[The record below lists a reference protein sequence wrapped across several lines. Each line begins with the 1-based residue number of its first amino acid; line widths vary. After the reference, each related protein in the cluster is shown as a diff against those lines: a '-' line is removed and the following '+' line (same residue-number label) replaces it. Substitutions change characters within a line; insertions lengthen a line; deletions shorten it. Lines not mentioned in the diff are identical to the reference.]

1 MKQED
6 LNYLTYGSVISIS
19 HVQDDHSFITADGF
33 VKRSV
38 YLKNFHHIDVV
49 DVKGLGKMK
58 SRPYFNTL
66 FQIFPKFTNNTKQ
79 EILKELQGE
88 EQEEETQ
95 PAIQNIL
102 ESILKQQKVDE
113 KTIMSKEQIQ
123 SFSQKLLQEFKYNLD
138 TFEKSKSHKVSYKSH
153 IQLLHLA
160 SSKFLACHQKEA
172 RVESSNYKIT
182 LDELPSDASLFKIL
196 PAYKYQKEGEQVIY
210 ASDIVY
216 IVRATSLMNK
226 LTFLHASQEMGNYGK
241 TKKKQKSDED
251 LQSYKNDKDI
261 IKREVNAS
269 LDEENQ
275 TQWRIFVY
283 SDYVAETSG
292 CLKCGD
298 VIWLHHSETNTTIA
312 ATRKGKPVDQKNFH
326 SFDLVE
332 WLGVE
337 NVELNVL
344 SGSTKESY
352 DEYTGDTHSMWI
364 IEAEDYKEGGIV
376 LFEKKYRFKHFASG
390 LYLAGIKEKFY
401 LEKQRTPKTL
411 FYFSQLKNSQQRE
424 KSVIRGNYAYI
435 CHENQ
440 NQETNNNYWVD
451 IQCGK
456 SQKHT
461 PVLHQE
467 QHKTDQSV
475 FKLYASSSNDVW
487 EISFVLSCV
496 KTLMNYLDDVSR
508 LKWENDVNDKEVLK
522 DHLLKIQTTKQCIE
536 DINDFCNNR
545 LYNST
550 PEQKYGTINQF
561 RQKLLKEQYYIDLLV
576 KILVQQLKP
585 EDLVM
590 WSRRMMIIQMQD
602 SQQQQEKMSNTEQ
615 SNKKQGLK
623 EHEMLAYVA
632 FKINMN
638 ISIYTL
644 LTSICK
650 QNQENE
656 KYTFDLIGHFLD
668 HCRCIPE
675 AIKCMISII
684 GNNQELLSQLS
695 ANMKI
700 DYNPKEQDFFEP
712 EEEKMQ
718 VQHHK
723 AQNNFL
729 IFFLNLLE
737 NDDQSHKAD
746 YLTFLRQMCVY
757 NNQGINQNQEAIY
770 KLLKKHN
777 HKKIALIKD
786 KEDPDKISLKDG
798 KLIIP
803 FKLQNDPKEMYF
815 INEQLQ
821 FYADVSFGR
830 NYLWKQELEQYFSK
844 DFLFQNIWQD
854 DGNKTYSVLQA
865 ALCKIAMSLYI
876 DHDPL
881 NRVQLPKYCN
891 LYKGIDQILENQH
904 MDLYKP
910 LIEDLFRYLQEARN
924 QVVHALDQKENGENN
939 KDYHQLEGD
948 EKSLLINELLYNS
961 CQMMQLVLELDVFTL
976 LDKEPNY
983 YYKQI
988 IDIVIHFFFYDFKQL
1003 QLMRSVYKQQ
1013 KNEINQR
1020 KQRKDNNPLGIGLN
1034 LGANLI
1040 NMANPMNLNL
1050 NNIFGS
1056 DDEQKSDTEDEEQI
1070 DDGIVDD
1077 VQMYTNPLMR
1087 GFIKLENELQ
1097 STILI
1102 REETGSNQLEIK
1114 IKLTLCDIMD
1124 RFLDMRQNYLMLN
1137 VLSFFKKSIIEKMQD
1152 GIQQTKL
1159 TKEKEEQSYGMTNT
1173 EIDLLKLQQFVQR
1186 KTDSNLLGLLP
1197 NISKTGLKDIDEKR
1211 EQQDA
1216 FGIGA
1221 LKFLNKLAETKL
1233 ESEEFKIFTENIMLI
1248 YDLDQY
1254 FSLNLPQEDI
1264 NKISNPIGV
1273 VLPFLFT
1280 NFSQI
1285 HEEELEKKCL
1295 AIIMRLFNQREELCN
1310 NLLKL
1315 QLISDPIKSKL
1326 YEYLSE
1332 HVYRL
1337 NQLIDRSEV
1346 WLTDFMK
1353 NSKYEDL
1360 DETLEIIDNFRQ
1372 GFFKDTQI
1380 SARIVSTAQEID
1392 PEKQNLMNAL
1402 KIYVPILNLIR
1413 DQLQSLDFHLE
1424 NNKNIQKKQR
1434 LAQLFIF
1441 AFQFLTNFCRNNHEN
1456 QILLSQSLSNFE
1468 FMHIEVGQIPLICEI
1483 YKDNQKM
1490 LLSINRNDK
1499 VFHKFVELI
1508 YQNGRKAQFLD
1519 FFLTIIKQGNKY
1531 IFDNQLLV
1539 LNTFLEKEELLYTE
1553 KHEFIFDGE
1562 IQLHQSDFLSDL
1574 AHPPPM
1580 NQPFRYHAK
1589 LLDLLLQCTYIQMI
1603 DGDQKDNFTIN
1614 VAKLKKK
1621 FSLQYLISLICKQDS
1636 LSSKNPS
1643 IQDQGFGLIKKHLW
1657 IFLMN
1662 VHITSEKSH
1671 NIAKDIQNDIMKIID
1686 FELRRLEQASIE
1698 HLQSK
1703 YFDFLTEAVLPL
1715 FTTYLSR
1722 KNVTIH
1728 VEEDDEAHD
1737 QEQKDIAQ
1745 LLSFAKLLQQQIIQL
1760 GKYISKK
1767 KHVQSLI
1774 GFFSFFNT
1782 ITMGKC
1788 CASLQNQDK
1797 QLEDKQ
1803 LEDLGEFNNLR
1814 SVMFNINAGVNDN
1827 LQSEQNEY
1835 IGLQNQNVI
1844 QQSNGDNPVPKTIFQ
1859 NNNNLKQKIGIMT
1872 VLQQQN
1878 KKQKEEP
1885 PIIEM
1890 EVETEEVEKIAFAW
1904 DEFINHLCL
1913 TDKTRI
1919 QIQAEIQKLSEAIL
1933 EFEQYFGNSSDY
1945 KPEKNEKILKVER
1958 TVLIKKFINF
1968 LSYALN
1974 NNQNNKAIIT
1984 LLSVLRK
1991 VIEGKPKEE
2000 NEGEIAVEGENN
2012 EMEEMQ
2018 NLFNKLGATRMVL
2031 TVISESTTL
2040 ESEMLRHFLMFINT
2054 LLSGGNNKVQKTISE
2069 FIKTYPKSEVIFSRL
2084 NNVIQAQIKQIT
2096 IKAKDKKIEDQ
2107 QQNYQQQSDEPNIQE
2122 LQQQQELELLLTQV
2136 LRFLQNCCE
2145 GHYLDLQ
2152 NYIRQ
2157 QTNSRNS
2164 YNMINQVAELLLTYY
2179 YKDKAQYENMV
2190 LCLDTLNE
2198 LVQGPCSENQVAVAD
2213 SKFFEI
2219 ASDLFGQ
2226 RKEKDLSGKAQT
2238 LVSNLRSSKTQNN
2251 KMKTFKTSR
2260 FQKQQKGS
2268 DLKGWQIERMQTKCL
2283 ILILSLIEK
2292 REISDSNPIIKRI
2305 MRHLTPSLLQKHL
2318 VKSFDKYDK
2327 QCKEGYQIE
2336 VLDRIKE
2343 DPENAK
2349 ENEEGKDEK
2358 YYELILQKGFYIYF
2372 LMCYYMESDK
2382 NAENQFIQMYRA
2394 NTRKKLKQDKGTLE
2408 DLLFGDNIVGQL
2420 VSFVMSFANSWID
2433 LMNQIKKEAYKQM
2446 INQNQTPEQLEKQ
2459 VREKK
2464 AEKVKLVK
2472 RAFDFFYKNSA
2483 SIEVVRSN
2491 EIEIVYFILLP
2502 YTNNLPQEQKFEF
2515 HENVDR
2521 SSTKSKVQFLVQESE
2536 RLIEICEHEEQ
2547 LRRIFQR
2554 QKFLA
2559 LFANYVKLWKDLA
2572 FLFTLLLN
2580 LFIIGSFAENDSGN
2594 RLTDFRLFRNEKY
2607 SPQQTRNIFLICGTI
2622 MACCS
2627 IFVVSF
2633 FLFKNAPLIIRK
2645 AWKTKL
2651 PFEDKFT
2658 YWPIQL
2664 IYKVFKLLAVLFYIL
2679 KEIEVV
2685 YYLAYGA
2692 LAVIGT
2698 VLHPF
2703 FFSFHLTEILIRYP
2717 TLKNVIRSVWEPKQ
2731 QLGLTLVLFVILV
2744 YVYAL
2749 IAYTFFFEDYNGK
2762 CQSTLFCFLF
2772 TFDWTFK
2779 ANGGVGGYL
2788 SDLED
2793 ENIVEK
2799 YQLGRFVFDNTSNIF
2814 LVIIMVNIVAGII
2827 IDTFG
2832 SLREEES
2839 NKIRDIEDKC
2849 FICGNL
2855 KTTFDRLQDIS
2866 SMGGGFDHHIKVN
2879 HYMWNYMF
2887 FMAYLKYK
2895 DPTDYTGIEQY
2906 VWEKIQK
2913 KDLTWFPFN
2922 KAREL
2927 QGLKS
2932 EEEEDSK
2939 RIERLSTDMLS
2950 VMEQMKS
2957 VTQTLNQMKNR
2968 KQTKHNAIKSV
2979 DLL

>member
-6 LNYLTYGSVISIS
+6 LNYLTYGSIISIS

-33 VKRSV
+33 VKRAV
-38 YLKNFHHIDVV
+38 FLKNFHHVDVV
-49 DVKGLGKMK
+49 DTKQLGKMK
-58 SRPYFNTL
+58 SRPYYNTL

-79 EILKELQGE
+79 EILKELIGE
-88 EQEEETQ
+88 EQEEESL

-102 ESILKQQKVDE
+102 ESIQKQLKVDE
-113 KTIMSKEQIQ
+113 KTMISKEQVQ

-138 TFEKSKSHKVSYKSH
+138 TFEKSKAHKVSYKSQ

-172 RVESSNYKIT
+172 RVESSNYRIT
-182 LDELPSDASLFKIL
+182 LDELPSDSSLFKIL

-216 IVRATSLMNK
+216 IVRAISFMNK
-226 LTFLHASQEMGNYGK
+226 LTYLHASQEMGNYGK
-241 TKKKQKSDED
+241 SQKKRKSDED
-251 LQSYKNDKDI
+251 LLMYKNDKDI
-261 IKREVNAS
+261 IKREVNAA

-275 TQWRIFVY
+275 TQWRISVY
-283 SDYVAETSG
+283 SDYVPETSG
-292 CLKCGD
+292 FLKCGD
-298 VIWLHHSETNTTIA
+298 VIWLHHSETNTTVA
-312 ATRKGKPVDQKNFH
+312 ATRKGKSVDQKNFQ
-326 SFDLVE
+326 SFNLVE
-332 WLGVE
+332 WLKVE

-344 SGSTKESY
+344 NGSTKESY

-364 IEAEDYKEGGIV
+364 IESEIYKEGGIV
-376 LFEKKYRFKHFASG
+376 LFDKKYRFKHFTSG
-390 LYLAGIKEKFY
+390 LYLSGTKDKFS
-401 LEKQRTPKTL
+401 LEKQRIPQTL
-411 FYFSQLKNSQQRE
+411 FYFSQLRNSKVKE
-424 KSVIRGNYAYI
+424 KFVKRGNYVYI
-435 CHENQ
+435 CHDKQVPNGI
-440 NQETNNNYWVD
+440 NNNNEENSFWVD
-451 IQCGK
+451 IQYGK
-456 SQKHT
+456 NQRLF
-461 PVLHQE
+461 PILHQE

-487 EISFVLSCV
+487 EISFVLSCA
-496 KTLMNYLDDVSR
+496 KTLTNYLDDLQK
-508 LKWENDVNDKEVLK
+508 LKWENDVSDKEVLK

-536 DINDFCNNR
+536 DINNFCNNR
-545 LYNST
+545 LINST
-550 PEQKYGTINQF
+550 PEQKYGTINPF

-585 EDLVM
+585 EDLII
-590 WSRRMMIIQMQD
+590 WSRRFMIIQMQD
-602 SQQQQEKMSNTEQ
+602 IQQQQEKMSNTEQ
-615 SNKKQGLK
+615 TSKKQGLK
-623 EHEMLAYVA
+623 DHEMLAYIA
-632 FKINMN
+632 YKINMN
-638 ISIYTL
+638 QSIYTL

-650 QNQENE
+650 QNPENE
-656 KYTFDLIGHFLD
+656 KYTFDLIGHFLE
-668 HCRCIPE
+668 HCRYIPE

-684 GNNQELLSQLS
+684 GNNQELLSLLS
-695 ANMKI
+695 ANTKI
-700 DYNPKEQDFFEP
+700 DQNSKEQEYFEP
-712 EEEKMQ
+712 DEEKLQ
-718 VQHHK
+718 LRHNK
-723 AQNNFL
+723 ISNNFL

-737 NDDQSHKAD
+737 TDEQAHKAD
-746 YLTFLRQMCVY
+746 FLTFLREMCIY

-777 HKKIALIKD
+777 HKKIQLIKD

-798 KLIIP
+798 KLLIP

-821 FYADVSFGR
+821 FYADVSYGR
-830 NYLWKQELEQYFSK
+830 NYLWKQELEQFFSK

-854 DGNKTYSVLQA
+854 DGNKTYAVLQA

-891 LYKGIDQILENQH
+891 LYKSIDKATEANQVNV
-904 MDLYKP
+904 YTS
-910 LIEDLFRYLQEARN
+910 LIEDLFKYLQEN
-924 QVVHALDQKENGENN
+924 KQQIIQALDTKDSGDDN
-939 KDYHQLEGD
+939 KDYDAIDGND
-948 EKSLLINELLYNS
+948 EQSLLMNELLYNS
-961 CQMMQLVLELDVFTL
+961 CQMMQLVLELDVFSF
-976 LDKEPNY
+976 LDKESNFF
-983 YYKQI
+983 YKQI
-988 IDIVIHFFFYDFKQL
+988 IDIVIHYFFYDFSQL
-1003 QLMRSVYKQQ
+1003 PLMRCVYKVQ
-1013 KNEINQR
+1013 KQEITQR
-1020 KQRKDNNPLGIGLN
+1020 KQRKEVNPLGIGLN

-1040 NMANPMNLNL
+1040 SMANPMNLNL
-1050 NNIFGS
+1050 NIFGS
-1056 DDEQKSDTEDEEQI
+1056 DEEQKSESEDEEQM
-1070 DDGIVDD
+1070 DEGIVDD

-1097 STILI
+1097 NSLST

-1137 VLSFFKKSIIEKMQD
+1137 SLAFFKKQIIDKMQEA
-1152 GIQQTKL
+1152 IQQIKL
-1159 TKEKEEQSYGMTNT
+1159 PKEKEEQMAGLS
-1173 EIDLLKLQQFVQR
+1173 EEDFKFQKILLFIQR

-1197 NISKTGLKDIDEKR
+1197 NISKTGLKDVDEK
-1211 EQQDA
+1211 EEKEDA

-1221 LKFLNKLAETKL
+1221 LNFLNKLAETKP
-1233 ESEEFKIFTENIMLI
+1233 ESEEFKVFTSNEMLI

-1264 NKISNPIGV
+1264 SKISNPIGV
-1273 VLPFLFT
+1273 VLPFLLT

-1285 HEEELEKKCL
+1285 HEEELEKRCL

-1315 QLISDPIKSKL
+1315 QLVSDPLKSKL
-1326 YEYLSE
+1326 YEFLSE
-1332 HVYRL
+1332 KVQRL
-1337 NQLIDRSEV
+1337 NQLVDRSEV
-1346 WLTDFMK
+1346 WLAEYIK
-1353 NSKYEDL
+1353 NNKKNDL
-1360 DETLEIIDNFRQ
+1360 EETLEIIDNFRQ

-1380 SARIVSTAQEID
+1380 SSKIISGTQDID
-1392 PEKQNLMNAL
+1392 GEKQNLMNAL
-1402 KIYVPILNLIR
+1402 KVYVPILNLIR

-1424 NNKNIQKKQR
+1424 NLKDLSKKQR
-1434 LAQLFIF
+1434 LAQLFIY
-1441 AFQFLTNFCRNNHEN
+1441 AFQFLTNFCKNNFEN
-1456 QILLSQSLSNFE
+1456 QILLSNNIGYFE
-1468 FMHIEVGQIPLICEI
+1468 NMHLEVGQIPLICEI
-1483 YKDNQKM
+1483 YKDNQK
-1490 LLSINRNDK
+1490 LLTSINRNDR

-1508 YQNGRKAQFLD
+1508 YQSGRKAQFLE
-1519 FFLTIIKQGNKY
+1519 FFMTIIKQGSKY

-1539 LNTFLEKEELLYTE
+1539 LNTFLEKEELLFTE
-1553 KHEFIFDGE
+1553 KDQFVFEGD
-1562 IQLHQSDFLSDL
+1562 IQLQHSDLLSDL
-1574 AHPPPM
+1574 AYSPPI
-1580 NQPFRYHAK
+1580 NQPFLYHAK
-1589 LLDLLLQCTYIQMI
+1589 LLDLLLQCTQIQVI
-1603 DGDQKDNFTIN
+1603 EGDQKDNFTIN
-1614 VAKLKKK
+1614 IAKLKKK
-1621 FSLQYLISLICKQDS
+1621 FTAQYIMQLLCKTDS
-1636 LSSKNPS
+1636 FTNRNPS
-1643 IQDQGFGLIKKHLW
+1643 IQEQGFGLIKKQLW
-1657 IFLMN
+1657 IFFMH
-1662 VHITSEKSH
+1662 VHIISEKSH
-1671 NIAKDIQNDIMKIID
+1671 NVGKEIQNDLIKIIE
-1686 FELRRLEQASIE
+1686 FEMKRLEHIQFDGS
-1698 HLQSK
+1698 LLK
-1703 YFDFLTEAVLPL
+1703 YFDFLIDAVLPL
-1715 FTTYLSR
+1715 FTTYLVR
-1722 KNVTIH
+1722 KNIQVH
-1728 VEEDDEAHD
+1728 LEDDEDGND
-1737 QEQKDIAQ
+1737 QEQKDIVALQ
-1745 LLSFAKLLQQQIIQL
+1745 QFAKILSSKILNF
-1760 GKYISKK
+1760 GKYITRKR
-1767 KHVQSLI
+1767 HVLSLNE
-1774 GFFSFFNT
+1774 FFKYFPQT
-1782 ITMGKC
+1782 IMGKC
-1788 CASLQNQDK
+1788 CASVQGQQK
-1797 QLEDKQ
+1797 QI
-1803 LEDLGEFNNLR
+1803 EDLGDYNNLR
-1814 SVMFNINAGVNDN
+1814 DVLSNIQAGANDN
-1827 LQSEQNEY
+1827 YQVDLNEQMIQEQN
-1835 IGLQNQNVI
+1835 GVQQNT
-1844 QQSNGDNPVPKTIFQ
+1844 GDHHTPKTIFQ
-1859 NNNNLKQKIGIMT
+1859 SNNVKSKIGIMQA
-1872 VLQQQN
+1872 LSSN
-1878 KKQKEEP
+1878 KKQKEES
-1885 PIIEM
+1885 IIE
-1890 EVETEEVEKIAFAW
+1890 VEAEKEEIEKISYAW
-1904 DEFINHLCL
+1904 EEFINHLCL
-1913 TDKTRI
+1913 SEKSKTHV
-1919 QIQAEIQKLSEAIL
+1919 QEEMQKLSEAIVK
-1933 EFEQYFGNSSDY
+1933 FEQYFGNPSD
-1945 KPEKNEKILKVER
+1945 KNEKILKVEY
-1958 TVLIKKFINF
+1958 TLLLKKFIKF
-1968 LSYALN
+1968 LSYSIN
-1974 NNQNNKAIIT
+1974 NNQNNKSIIT
-1984 LLSVLRK
+1984 LLGVLRK

-2000 NEGEIAVEGENN
+2000 QKEEVEAEGEND
-2012 EMEEMQ
+2012 EIEEMQ

-2031 TVISESTTL
+2031 TVLSESINL
-2040 ESEMLRHFLMFINT
+2040 DSEMLRNFLLFINS
-2054 LLSGGNNKVQKTISE
+2054 LLSGGNNKVQRTIFE
-2069 FIKTYPKSEVIFSRL
+2069 FMKTYPKSEVIFSRL

-2096 IKAKDKKIEDQ
+2096 MKAKDKKAEEQ
-2107 QQNYQQQSDEPNIQE
+2107 QQQLMNPLQQSEDNNIQE
-2122 LQQQQELELLLTQV
+2122 LKQQQELELLLTQV
-2136 LRFLQNCCE
+2136 LKFLQNCCE

-2198 LVQGPCSENQVAVAD
+2198 LVQGPCPENQIAVAD

-2226 RKEKDLSGKAQT
+2226 RKDKDNANKAQT
-2238 LVSNLRSSKTQNN
+2238 MASNIKTSKTQSS
-2251 KMKTFKTSR
+2251 KMMTFKTSR
-2260 FQKQQKGS
+2260 YQKQQKGS
-2268 DLKGWQIERMQTKCL
+2268 ELKVWQIERMQTKCL
-2283 ILILSLIEK
+2283 ILILSLIEM

-2305 MRHLTPSLLQKHL
+2305 MRHLTPSLLQKHM
-2318 VKSFDKYDK
+2318 VKCFDKYEK

-2343 DPENAK
+2343 DPESVKQDEKVK
-2349 ENEEGKDEK
+2349 EEK

-2372 LMCYYMESDK
+2372 LMCYYMESER
-2382 NAENQFIQMYRA
+2382 NVENQFVQMYRG

-2433 LMNQIKKEAYKQM
+2433 LMNQIKKEAQKQM
-2446 INQNQTPEQLEKQ
+2446 AGQTLTQEQLDKQ
-2459 VREKK
+2459 EREKK
-2464 AEKVKLVK
+2464 AEKIKLVK
-2472 RAFDFFYKNSA
+2472 KAFDFFYKNSA
-2483 SIEVVRSN
+2483 SIEVIRNN

-2502 YTNNLPQEQKFEF
+2502 YTHNLPKEQKLEF

-2580 LFIIGSFAENDSGN
+2580 LFIIGSFAQNEEGN
-2594 RLTDFRLFRNEKY
+2594 RITDFRLFRDEQY

-2627 IFVVSF
+2627 IFVVAF
-2633 FLFKNAPLIIRK
+2633 FLFKNAPLIIKK

-2664 IYKVFKLLAVLFYIL
+2664 IYKLFKLLAVLFYIL

-2731 QLGLTLVLFVILV
+2731 QLALTLVLFVILV
-2744 YVYAL
+2744 YVYGL
-2749 IAYTFFFEDYNGK
+2749 IAYTFFFEDYKGK

-2793 ENIVEK
+2793 ENVVDK
-2799 YQLGRFVFDNTSNIF
+2799 YRVGRFVFDNTSNIF

-2839 NKIRDIEDKC
+2839 DKIRDIEDKC

-2855 KTTFDRLQDIS
+2855 KTIFDRLSDTS

-2879 HYMWNYMF
+2879 HYMWNYVF
-2887 FMAYLKYK
+2887 FMAYLRYK
-2895 DPTDYTGIEQY
+2895 DPTDYTGIEQF
-2906 VWEKIQK
+2906 VWEKIQR

-2927 QGLKS
+2927 QDLKQD
-2932 EEEEDSK
+2932 EEDESK
-2939 RIERLSTDMLS
+2939 KIERITTDMGS
-2950 VMEQMKS
+2950 IMDQMRQAS
-2957 VTQTLNQMKNR
+2957 QMLNSIKNR
-2968 KQTKHNAIKSV
+2968 KQLINATKQNA
-2979 DLL
+2979 DQL

>member
-38 YLKNFHHIDVV
+38 CLKNFHHIDVV
-49 DVKGLGKMK
+49 AAKNLGKMK

-102 ESILKQQKVDE
+102 DGIQKQQKVDE
-113 KTIMSKEQIQ
+113 KTMMSKEQIQ

-138 TFEKSKSHKVSYKSH
+138 TFEKCKSHKVSYKSH

-251 LQSYKNDKDI
+251 LQVYRNEKDI

-275 TQWRIFVY
+275 TQWRISVY
-283 SDYVAETSG
+283 SDYVPETSG

-326 SFDLVE
+326 SFNLVE

-376 LFEKKYRFKHFASG
+376 IFDKKYRFKHFASG
-390 LYLAGIKEKFY
+390 LYLAGTIERFY
-401 LEKQRTPKTL
+401 LEKQRTAQTL
-411 FYFSQLKNSQQRE
+411 FYFSQLKNIQLRE
-424 KSVIRGNYAYI
+424 KSVTRGNYAYI

-440 NQETNNNYWVD
+440 VQEINNNYWVD

-508 LKWENDVNDKEVLK
+508 LKWENDGNDKEVLK

-585 EDLVM
+585 EDLVL
-590 WSRRMMIIQMQD
+590 WSRRFMIIQMQD
-602 SQQQQEKMSNTEQ
+602 TQQQQEKMSNTEQ

-623 EHEMLAYVA
+623 DHELLAYVA

-638 ISIYTL
+638 QSIYTL
-644 LTSICK
+644 LISICK

-668 HCRCIPE
+668 HCRYIPE

-723 AQNNFL
+723 VQNNFL

-737 NDDQSHKAD
+737 NDDQPHKAD
-746 YLTFLRQMCVY
+746 YLTFLREMCVY

-821 FYADVSFGR
+821 FYAHVSFGR

-854 DGNKTYSVLQA
+854 DGNKTYTVLQA

-891 LYKGIDQILENQH
+891 LYKGIDQVAENQH

-910 LIEDLFRYLQEARN
+910 LIEDLFRYLQDVRN
-924 QVVHALDQKENGENN
+924 QIVHALDQKDNGENN
-939 KDYHQLEGD
+939 KDYDVLEGND

-983 YYKQI
+983 YYQQI
-988 IDIVIHFFFYDFKQL
+988 IDIVVHFFFYDFKQL

-1020 KQRKDNNPLGIGLN
+1020 KQRKDNNPLN

-1056 DDEQKSDTEDEEQI
+1056 DEEQKSDTEDEEQI

-1102 REETGSNQLEIK
+1102 REESGSNQLEIK
-1114 IKLTLCDIMD
+1114 IKLTLCNIMD

-1137 VLSFFKKSIIEKMQD
+1137 VLSFFKKQIIEKMQD
-1152 GIQQTKL
+1152 GLQQTKL
-1159 TKEKEEQSYGMTNT
+1159 TKEKEELLVGMQDS
-1173 EIDLLKLQQFVQR
+1173 EIDFLKIQQFVQS
-1186 KTDSNLLGLLP
+1186 KTDLNLLGLLP
-1197 NISKTGLKDIDEKR
+1197 NIAKTGIKDIDEKE
-1211 EQQDA
+1211 EQKDA

-1221 LKFLNKLAETKL
+1221 LNFLNKLAETKL
-1233 ESEEFKIFTENIMLI
+1233 ESEEFKIFTQNIMLI

-1264 NKISNPIGV
+1264 TKISNPIGV

-1285 HEEELEKKCL
+1285 HEEELEKRCL

-1380 SARIVSTAQEID
+1380 GARIMSSTQEID

-1402 KIYVPILNLIR
+1402 KIYEPILNLIR

-1434 LAQLFIF
+1434 LAQLFIY
-1441 AFQFLTNFCRNNHEN
+1441 AFQFLTYFCRNNHEN
-1456 QILLSQSLSNFE
+1456 QILLSQNLSSFE
-1468 FMHIEVGQIPLICEI
+1468 FIHIEVGQIPLICEI

-1490 LLSINRNDK
+1490 LSSINKNDK
-1499 VFHKFVELI
+1499 VFHKFVEAI
-1508 YQNGRKAQFLD
+1508 YQNGRKAQYLD

-1531 IFDNQLLV
+1531 LFDNQLLV

-1553 KHEFIFDGE
+1553 RNEFIFDGE
-1562 IQLHQSDFLSDL
+1562 IQLHQSDFLNDL
-1574 AHPPPM
+1574 AHPPPI
-1580 NQPFRYHAK
+1580 NQPFRYHTK
-1589 LLDLLLQCTYIQMI
+1589 LLDLLLQCAYIQVI
-1603 DGDQKDNFTIN
+1603 EGDQKDNFTIN

-1636 LSSKNPS
+1636 LTSKNPS
-1643 IQDQGFGLIKKHLW
+1643 IQDQGYGLIKKQLW

-1671 NIAKDIQNDIMKIID
+1671 NVAKDIQNDIMRITD
-1686 FELRRLEQASIE
+1686 FEIKRLEQLSID
-1698 HLQSK
+1698 LSYTK
-1703 YFDFLTEAVLPL
+1703 YFDFLTDAVLPL
-1715 FTTYLSR
+1715 FTTYLNR
-1722 KNVTIH
+1722 KNLTTRL
-1728 VEEDDEAHD
+1728 EEDDEAHD
-1737 QEQKDIAQ
+1737 QEQKDISQ
-1745 LLSFAKLLQQQIIQL
+1745 LLSFAKLLSQAMIQL
-1760 GKYISKK
+1760 GKYITRKR
-1767 KHVQSLI
+1767 HVQSLT
-1774 GFFSFFNT
+1774 GFFSFFQT
-1782 ITMGKC
+1782 TEMGRC
-1788 CASLQNQDK
+1788 CISLQNQQQK
-1797 QLEDKQ
+1797 W
-1803 LEDLGEFNNLR
+1803 EDLGEYHNLR
-1814 SVMFNINAGVNDN
+1814 SVMSNIDAGANDN
-1827 LQSEQNEY
+1827 FQTEQLEPIIN
-1835 IGLQNQNVI
+1835 LNQNAI
-1844 QQSNGDNPVPKTIFQ
+1844 QQSHGDNPVPKTIFQ
-1859 NNNNLKQKIGIMT
+1859 NNNNYVKSEGAGVMQFWQKS
-1872 VLQQQN
+1872 N
-1878 KKQKEEP
+1878 KKQKDEQ

-1890 EVETEEVEKIAFAW
+1890 EFKTEDVEKIALAW
-1904 DEFINHLCL
+1904 EEFISHLCL
-1913 TDKTRI
+1913 ADKTKI

-1933 EFEQYFGNSSDY
+1933 IFEQYFGGSNDN
-1945 KPEKNEKILKVER
+1945 KNEKNDKVLKVER
-1958 TVLIKKFINF
+1958 TILIKKFINF

-1974 NNQNNKAIIT
+1974 NNQNNKTIIT

-1991 VIEGKPKEE
+1991 LIEGKSKEE
-2000 NEGEIAVEGENN
+2000 NQGELEVEGENN

-2031 TVISESTTL
+2031 TVLSESTTL
-2040 ESEMLRHFLMFINT
+2040 DSEMLRHFLMFINT

-2069 FIKTYPKSEVIFSRL
+2069 FMKTYPKSEVIFSRL

-2096 IKAKDKKIEDQ
+2096 IKAKDKKNEDQ
-2107 QQNYQQQSDEPNIQE
+2107 LQNQFQQQDEPNIQE
-2122 LQQQQELELLLTQV
+2122 MQQQQELELLLNQV
-2136 LRFLQNCCE
+2136 LKFLQNCCE

-2157 QTNSRNS
+2157 QSNSRNS

-2179 YKDKAQYENMV
+2179 YKDKAQYDNMV

-2198 LVQGPCSENQVAVAD
+2198 LVQGPCPENQVAVAD

-2219 ASDLFGQ
+2219 ASDLFGS
-2226 RKEKDLSGKAQT
+2226 RKEKKSAGKAQT
-2238 LVSNLRSSKTQNN
+2238 MGSNLRTTKTQNN
-2251 KMKTFKTSR
+2251 KYKTCR
-2260 FQKQQKGS
+2260 YQKQQNGS
-2268 DLKGWQIERMQTKCL
+2268 DLKAWQIERMQTKCL
-2283 ILILSLIEK
+2283 ILILSLIEM

-2305 MRHLTPSLLQKHL
+2305 MRHITPTLLQKHL
-2318 VKSFDKYDK
+2318 VKSFDKYEK

-2343 DPENAK
+2343 DPK
-2349 ENEEGKDEK
+2349 ENEDGKD
-2358 YYELILQKGFYIYF
+2358 ELILQKGFYIYF

-2382 NAENQFIQMYRA
+2382 NAENPFVQMYRA
-2394 NTRKKLKQDKGTLE
+2394 NTRKKLKQDKGALE
-2408 DLLFGDNIVGQL
+2408 DLLFGDNIIGQL

-2433 LMNQIKKEAYKQM
+2433 LMNQIKKEAQKQ
-2446 INQNQTPEQLEKQ
+2446 IANQNQGPDQQDKQKKEKHAEQKE
-2459 VREKK
+2459 EKK
-2464 AEKVKLVK
+2464 AEKLKQAK

-2483 SIEVVRSN
+2483 SIEVVRNN

-2502 YTNNLPQEQKFEF
+2502 YTNNLPKEQKVEF

-2580 LFIIGSFAENDSGN
+2580 LFIIGSFAKNDSGN
-2594 RLTDFRLFRNEKY
+2594 RLTDFRLFRDEKY

-2664 IYKVFKLLAVLFYIL
+2664 IYKIFKLLAVLFYIL

-2731 QLGLTLVLFVILV
+2731 QLGLTLVLFIILV
-2744 YVYAL
+2744 YVYGL
-2749 IAYTFFFEDYNGK
+2749 IAYTFFFEDYKGK

-2793 ENIVEK
+2793 EDKVEK

-2855 KTTFDRLQDIS
+2855 KTTFDRLSDSS
-2866 SMGGGFDHHIKVN
+2866 SMGQGFDYHIKVN
-2879 HYMWNYMF
+2879 HYMWNYVF

-2939 RIERLSTDMLS
+2939 RIERLSSDMSS
-2950 VMEQMKS
+2950 VMEQMQS
-2957 VTQTLNQMKNR
+2957 VTSMLNQIKNR
-2968 KQTKHNAIKSV
+2968 KQSRHNAIKSV
-2979 DLL
+2979 ELL